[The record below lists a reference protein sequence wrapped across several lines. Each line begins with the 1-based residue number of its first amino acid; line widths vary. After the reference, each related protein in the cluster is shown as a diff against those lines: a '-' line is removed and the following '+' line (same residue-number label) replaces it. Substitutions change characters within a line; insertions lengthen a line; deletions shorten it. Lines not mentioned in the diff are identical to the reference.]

1 MISKDKIDSAINHIR
16 TLMADSSGT
25 KIYIGHS
32 GGKDSCAI
40 VKLVELSGYDLP
52 LVHTV
57 KPWGTLNGTHPDTIT
72 FLYNLMSN
80 HLGYMVPFDDFG
92 MFLESEEWLWQIDGT
107 RRDEA
112 ERHSRSTDIRI
123 DGEVVCR
130 SAMTSPI
137 INDGVFGVNVL
148 CPMYDWSE
156 EEVWS
161 FLRDYSVEISPEYDT
176 LDINSI
182 NKYS

>member
-1 MISKDKIDSAINHIR
+1 MISKDKIDTAVQRIQDLLKHNF
-16 TLMADSSGT
+16 GP

-40 VKLVELSGYDLP
+40 VKLVELAGFKLP

-57 KPWGTLNGTHPDTIT
+57 KPWGTLNGTHPETIQ
-72 FLYNLMSN
+72 FLYNTMAN
-80 HLGYMVPFDDFG
+80 HLGYMIPFNEFEG
-92 MFLESEEWLWQIDGT
+92 FLQEHDLHWQIDGT
-107 RRDEA
+107 RKDEA

-130 SAMTSPI
+130 STMTSPI
-137 INDGVFGVNVL
+137 IQNGVFGVNVL
-148 CPMYDWSE
+148 CPMFDWSE

-161 FLRDYSVEISPEYDT
+161 FIRDYDVEISAEYDV
-176 LDINSI
+176 LGINSRCA
-182 NKYS
+182 YP